1 MPIFLQRMPKNLK
14 IVFVSYWFEI
24 SYTQCIYPDQYGT
37 TPLALLFTHEQTIN
51 RFPIITTLLYNK
63 MFPWCY
69 VIFFGFPD
77 IRNLSLLFCLKIQM
91 HMILHCNTWIVFSND
106 FHIRHQE
113 SLWLKFDQLYTF
125 WFVVCLLL
133 LHGNCNMISTFR
145 NIRNTRRVIFTASNK
160 GTNSKA
166 ISQVKNIG

>member
-1 MPIFLQRMPKNLK
+1 MPIFLQRTLKPLK

-51 RFPIITTLLYNK
+51 RFPIITTLSYNK

-77 IRNLSLLFCLKIQM
+77 IRNLSLLFCLKIEM

-106 FHIRHQE
+106 SPRKFVIE
-113 SLWLKFDQLYTF
+113 VWSAIYFLICSLF
-125 WFVVCLLL
+125 
-133 LHGNCNMISTFR
+133 I
-145 NIRNTRRVIFTASNK
+145 VIAR
-160 GTNSKA
+160 
-166 ISQVKNIG
+166 

>member
-1 MPIFLQRMPKNLK
+1 MPIFLQKTLKPLK

-106 FHIRHQE
+106 LRHQE
-113 SLWLKFDQLYTF
+113 CLWLKFDQLYTF

-160 GTNSKA
+160 GTKSKA